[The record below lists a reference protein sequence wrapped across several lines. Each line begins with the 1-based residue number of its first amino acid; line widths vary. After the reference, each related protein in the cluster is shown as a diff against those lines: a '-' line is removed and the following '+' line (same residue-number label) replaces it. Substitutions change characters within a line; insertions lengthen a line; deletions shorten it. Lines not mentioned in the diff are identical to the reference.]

1 MCLCVCVCVCFCLP
15 ACLRVNMYK
24 CVLCVCACFYD
35 VCACFYVHVRNRRKM
50 EGDDIKNAPC
60 RTCHTGRLGNQV
72 DRYNCHPLY
81 CSFHIYIDTC
91 SSSTCRKYLQQGHRL
106 NMQIDRCRN
115 TEHSVNPFTAML
127 VAPSLGNLPIK
138 VPNLKS
144 LQPFPPF
151 A

>member
-1 MCLCVCVCVCFCLP
+1 MCVCVSVYLPVCMLICISVFC
-15 ACLRVNMYK
+15 A
-24 CVLCVCACFYD
+24 CACFYD
-35 VCACFYVHVRNRRKM
+35 VCACFHVHVLYWCKM
-50 EGDDIKNAPC
+50 EGDDMKNAPC

-81 CSFHIYIDTC
+81 CSFHIYTDTC

-106 NMQIDRCRN
+106 NMQTDRCRN
-115 TEHSVNPFTAML
+115 TEHNINPFTAML
-127 VAPSLGNLPIK
+127 VAPSLGNRPIK

-144 LQPFPPF
+144 LRPFPPF